1 MKNKFIKALVL
12 FLAVALLLPACSD
25 GESEVT
31 TISLTTTGPVTVG
44 ETEVVTVPNT
54 ENITHPDPDEFLV
67 LRDSKASDHL
77 VGDGK
82 DALLANDHGIK
93 ITEKND
99 GDIVKTVKGAVQ
111 AGRSDEYGALLLTS
125 KSAVE
130 LLCEG
135 FLQDLSEAGIDAD
148 KHLPSGDISRT
159 LAFGGGIYMI
169 CSDALSSKYSSANA
183 VLYRADTLDAE
194 LAKLVLDG
202 NFTLEA
208 AMTMAESA
216 GSSMSASV
224 DAKGVSLMYQGMGG
238 KLFTASNSGLPTVSL
253 SGKDDAAAYGALLG
267 KTATMTAQGG
277 MFAVAKLANAKD
289 GEFYLP
295 MPKAS
300 TEQANYITPIETDEM
315 SVLALPYGVSSGAPF
330 ERTLAA
336 LTAVSA
342 DTPAKMAKSLSPNG
356 GDARLI
362 AEKIVN
368 SLSIDQAS
376 LYDLGDIDM
385 SGYLF
390 ENLVSQVEFDTVV
403 ADKRLASIRKAVD
416 VAMSIIN
423 GRIENRRTK

>member
-1 MKNKFIKALVL
+1 
-12 FLAVALLLPACSD
+12 
-25 GESEVT
+25 
-31 TISLTTTGPVTVG
+31 
-44 ETEVVTVPNT
+44 
-54 ENITHPDPDEFLV
+54 
-67 LRDSKASDHL
+67 
-77 VGDGK
+77 
-82 DALLANDHGIK
+82 
-93 ITEKND
+93 
-99 GDIVKTVKGAVQ
+99 
-111 AGRSDEYGALLLTS
+111 
-125 KSAVE
+125 
-130 LLCEG
+130 
-135 FLQDLSEAGIDAD
+135 
-148 KHLPSGDISRT
+148 
-159 LAFGGGIYMI
+159 
-169 CSDALSSKYSSANA
+169 
-183 VLYRADTLDAE
+183 
-194 LAKLVLDG
+194 
-202 NFTLEA
+202 
-208 AMTMAESA
+208 
-216 GSSMSASV
+216 
-224 DAKGVSLMYQGMGG
+224 
-238 KLFTASNSGLPTVSL
+238 
-253 SGKDDAAAYGALLG
+253 
-267 KTATMTAQGG
+267 
-277 MFAVAKLANAKD
+277 
-289 GEFYLP
+289 